1 MIQRPRSGTKL
12 VSKRGLVYS
21 NELNK
26 QANKKKLLLLNQ
38 LLITKSFV

>member
-1 MIQRPRSGTKL
+1 MKG
-12 VSKRGLVYS
+12 KRHLGQKDGVYS

-26 QANKKKLLLLNQ
+26 QANKIKFLLLNQ